1 MREFRSCSGA
11 GGAPTWPAGVQGSS
25 DSLRRL
31 RHSRG
36 RSLYR
41 ISAIGID
48 AEPDAPLP
56 RWRPGP
62 YSDTCERDRLASSGI
77 EVVLG
82 ASAVQ

>member
-11 GGAPTWPAGVQGSS
+11 GGAPTWPAGVQGST

-56 RWRPGP
+56 DGVLDLIATPANAI
-62 YSDTCERDRLASSGI
+62 ASPQAA
-77 EVVLG
+77 LK
-82 ASAVQ
+82 